1 MGLDGSYAPCW
12 VFSLLFSCCRA
23 EGGHVGPPL
32 HGHGWLIGVVSL
44 WRNWSVFRVGN
55 RSLAPT
61 PAGRWFGR
69 DTWHVGCL
77 CLARNVSSSLFVK
90 VRTQC

>member
-1 MGLDGSYAPCW
+1 M
-12 VFSLLFSCCRA
+12 
-23 EGGHVGPPL
+23 GPPL

-77 CLARNVSSSLFVK
+77 CLARNVSSSL
-90 VRTQC
+90 